1 MDNSNLTPE
10 LIKQIFET
18 HIPEPE
24 GIYFKNSVLV
34 PLIYADGELNILF
47 TQRSLELKKQP
58 GDICFPGGRQEKGEV
73 MLETALRETHEE
85 LGIPQKNI
93 RILGASNF
101 IVTNFGA
108 YITPFVGFIENM
120 GLEDIKYS
128 PNEVHKIIPVPLN
141 FFMENPPAV
150 HFVSLKLEVPE
161 DFPFE
166 LIQGGRSYGWSK
178 VPKIPELFYVYKDNI
193 IWGITARIVNHV
205 VKMLGGESYL
215 DILR

>member
-1 MDNSNLTPE
+1 MDNANLTPE

-34 PLIYADGELNILF
+34 PLIYLDGELNLLF

-58 GDICFPGGRQEKGEV
+58 GDICFPGGRHEKGESK
-73 MLETALRETHEE
+73 LETALRETHEE
-85 LGIPQKNI
+85 LGISEKNI
-93 RILGASNF
+93 RILGTPNF
-101 IVTNFGA
+101 IISSFGA
-108 YITPFVGFIENM
+108 YITPFIGFIEKIQ
-120 GLEDIKYS
+120 LEDIKYN
-128 PNEVHKIIPVPLN
+128 PTEVYKLIPVPLS
-141 FFMENPPAV
+141 FFMENPPAI

-166 LIQGGRSYGWSK
+166 LIHGGRDYGWSK
-178 VPKIPELFYVYKDNI
+178 VPKIPELFYVYKESI

-215 DILR
+215 DILK